1 MNDFLPEGKINNLLL
16 KNIIDE
22 IKNDSTSNPRIGE
35 DAAEISIQGK
45 KEILVSSDPITFDTD
60 EIGTYLIDICSNDI
74 YASGGIPKWLLLTCL
89 IPINTSFK
97 EVRESLLKV
106 FNRAEKH
113 NIDIVGGHTEITSSV
128 NKIIL
133 SGTVIGTYNKK
144 YNSNLK
150 ITSNQDII
158 LGGLAG
164 VEGVLATL
172 TASVKTSCNSS
183 LTAALTS
190 SRIILRN

>member
-1 MNDFLPEGKINNLLL
+1 MYRKYVY
-16 KNIIDE
+16 
-22 IKNDSTSNPRIGE
+22 R
-35 DAAEISIQGK
+35 
-45 KEILVSSDPITFDTD
+45 
-60 EIGTYLIDICSNDI
+60 IGTYLIDICSNDI

-133 SGTVIGTYNKK
+133 SGTIIGTYNKN

-150 ITSNQDII
+150 MTSNQDII

-164 VEGVLATL
+164 VEGSKIISSSINDRFMDLESLSNFSKNGNT
-172 TASVKTSCNSS
+172 SS
-183 LTAALTS
+183 LSPSVRWGTLCDGPVTKIFLTS
-190 SRIILRN
+190 LVTGTGDK